1 MIQPRSRLDPE
12 PLSCGYALG
21 RERSRVEPGTERA
34 FAAGTDV
41 LFHAVPELA
50 GVVA

>member
-1 MIQPRSRLDPE
+1 MIQPRSMLDPE
-12 PLSCGYALG
+12 PLSCAYAFG

-41 LFHAVPELA
+41 LFHAVLELA
-50 GVVA
+50 GVVG